1 MVLVEK
7 RIKGHTY
14 IYDVISEGGKQ
25 KWKYVGKRLEK
36 LPLNQIICGD
46 WIDVMATFSSE
57 SVDLVMFSPPYWG
70 LRDYGVDGQIGLE
83 ATVDDYIENLVE
95 GCREIKR
102 ILKKTGSVYIV
113 IGDSYNGKCLVGLPY
128 RLALAL
134 IDDGWILRNDVIW
147 YKPNHMP
154 ESVKDRLT
162 RSYEHIFHFVKSRKY
177 YYNLDLIREPHTSIK
192 DLGRKRTKQENSKY
206 FGIRPSGYLVQHPK
220 GKNPGD
226 VLNLTK
232 HDIAVNR
239 IGNFSYSDP
248 LHVKAY
254 NDKGKNPGDVVR
266 LNSDAK
272 YSSVE
277 PRTLKGWWKVDVPR
291 TAHPNGKNPGDII
304 ELKGL
309 SLEDLID
316 GRRPNIQHRSDVRF
330 AYPPSDAY
338 NELGKNP
345 GDFWPISTRPFK
357 GKHFAVYPIDIC
369 LRPILSSCPP
379 DGIVLDPMC
388 GSGTTLLCCELIN
401 HGMWSKF
408 KIHVNDF
415 AKKVKWNLKW
425 IGIDI
430 NPEYCDIA
438 RKRLEPFVTQRR
450 LTQYF

>member
-25 KWKYVGKRLEK
+25 KWKYVGKRLER

-46 WIDVMATFSSE
+46 WIDVMATFPSE
-57 SVDLVMFSPPYWG
+57 SVDFVMFSPPYWG

-102 ILKKTGSVYIV
+102 VLKKTGSVYIV
-113 IGDSYNGKCLVGLPY
+113 IGDSYNEKCLVGLPY

-134 IDDGWILRNDVIW
+134 VNDGWILRNDIIW

-192 DLGRKRTKQENSKY
+192 DLGRKRTNQENSKY

-239 IGNFSYSDP
+239 IGIFSYSDP

-254 NDKGKNPGDVVR
+254 NDKGKNPGD
-266 LNSDAK
+266 
-272 YSSVE
+272 
-277 PRTLKGWWKVDVPR
+277 
-291 TAHPNGKNPGDII
+291 
-304 ELKGL
+304 
-309 SLEDLID
+309 
-316 GRRPNIQHRSDVRF
+316 
-330 AYPPSDAY
+330 
-338 NELGKNP
+338 
-345 GDFWPISTRPFK
+345 FWSISTRPFK

-401 HGMWSKF
+401 HGMWDKF
-408 KIHVNDF
+408 KIYVNDL

-430 NPEYCDIA
+430 NPEYCEIA